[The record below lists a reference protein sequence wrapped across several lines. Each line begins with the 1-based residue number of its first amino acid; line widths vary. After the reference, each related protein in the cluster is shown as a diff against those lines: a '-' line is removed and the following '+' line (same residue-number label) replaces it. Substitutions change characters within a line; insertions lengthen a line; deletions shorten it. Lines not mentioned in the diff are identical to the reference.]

1 MILIEVLGAT
11 LLLLGSFL
19 VIHAVWQA
27 DDHGRAAKAPPSR
40 QRDDPPYR
48 RAA

>member
-1 MILIEVLGAT
+1 VILIQVLGAT

-27 DDHGRAAKAPPSR
+27 DNHGAVDAPPSR
-40 QRDDPPYR
+40 QHDEPPYR

>member
-1 MILIEVLGAT
+1 VILIEVLGAT
-11 LLLLGSFL
+11 ILLLGSFL

-27 DDHGRAAKAPPSR
+27 DNHGAAEAPPSR
-40 QRDDPPYR
+40 KPNEPPYR

>member
-1 MILIEVLGAT
+1 MILIEVLGAA

-27 DDHGRAAKAPPSR
+27 DDHGAGSRVGVVPSATMAYYA
-40 QRDDPPYR
+40 D
-48 RAA
+48 

>member
-1 MILIEVLGAT
+1 VILIQVLGAT

-27 DDHGRAAKAPPSR
+27 DDHGAAEAPPRR
-40 QRDDPPYR
+40 QRNEPPYR